1 MKKYILEAKLEDGR
15 LKVSSE
21 NDGFSGLEVLG
32 ILQMKVVDVLDQL
45 SGKIT
50 PDIIE
55 RKVIKE

>member
-1 MKKYILEAKLEDGR
+1 MKRYTLEAKIEDGR
-15 LKVSSE
+15 LKVNSE
-21 NDGFSGLEVLG
+21 NDGFNGLEVLG
-32 ILQMKVVDVLDQL
+32 ILQMKVVDVLAQL